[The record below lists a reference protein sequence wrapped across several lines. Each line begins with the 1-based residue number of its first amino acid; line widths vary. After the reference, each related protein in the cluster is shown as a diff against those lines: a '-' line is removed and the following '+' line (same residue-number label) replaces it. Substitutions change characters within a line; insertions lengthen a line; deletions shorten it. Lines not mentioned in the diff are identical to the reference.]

1 VQIST
6 FARRAAPLVLLAVV
20 LAGCGGHGSSGSGAK
35 PTPTPTQTPTPTPT
49 PTATSSG
56 TIRAIPD
63 DFPLAQGL
71 VAGGDTT
78 VTSPRRDVKG
88 IRLERV
94 CWGGV
99 WPGAAVDRMV
109 VQQVAPEESVT
120 RELVVYRDRA
130 AAAAVGR
137 QVRARAAQ
145 CHRLPATSDG
155 DAMDVT
161 LEGRAGADDG
171 RTAGF
176 AETLTGGQP
185 GGSIFV
191 FTQVGRA
198 VLAVED
204 SGEWT
209 RDSAVRGA
217 RSLVRADRGLVAR
230 LCVFSGAGC

>member
-1 VQIST
+1 MQTST
-6 FARRAAPLVLLAVV
+6 LVRRAAPVVLLSVV
-20 LAGCGGHGSSGSGAK
+20 LAGCGGHGSSDSGAK
-35 PTPTPTQTPTPTPT
+35 PSSNRTPTPTQTPTP
-49 PTATSSG
+49 SG
-56 TIRAIPD
+56 TVRAIPD

-88 IRLERV
+88 IRLERA

-99 WPGAAVDRMV
+99 WPGAAVDRLV

-120 RELVVYRDRA
+120 RELAVYRDRA
-130 AAAAVGR
+130 TAAAVGR

-171 RTAGF
+171 RLTAGF

-209 RDSAVRGA
+209 RDSAVGGA
-217 RSLVRADRGLVAR
+217 RSLERADRGLVAR
-230 LCVFSGAGC
+230 LCVFSDAGC